1 MVMRRGDIWWAELPS
16 PLGSEAGHTRPV
28 LVVQD
33 DFLNSSRIGTTVI
46 VPLTSIMRYA
56 HLQRHVLLPRKDTLL
71 DEDSLAVK
79 SQIMT
84 VNVRDKSARIIT
96 NDGRNGDPSWAP
108 DSRHVVL
115 TSNRSGTRQL
125 WIVDVE
131 SGRARQL
138 TRGASAR
145 LSAWSPRLAAP

>member
-16 PLGSEAGHTRPV
+16 PLGSEAGYTRPV

-56 HLQRHVLLPRKDTLL
+56 QLQTHVLLPRKDTLL
-71 DEDSLAVK
+71 DEDSLAVT

-84 VNVRDKSARIIT
+84 VNVDM
-96 NDGRNGDPSWAP
+96 
-108 DSRHVVL
+108 L
-115 TSNRSGTRQL
+115 LNRVSTL
-125 WIVDVE
+125 PLNLLEEID
-131 SGRARQL
+131 
-138 TRGASAR
+138 
-145 LSAWSPRLAAP
+145 LALMTTLGLMP